1 MRYMTIADAEVPMCE
16 RLAAAATSFTEDNAL
31 FLPQLVHFDDG
42 GDNISMPKQQASLYD
57 NP

>member
-1 MRYMTIADAEVPMCE
+1 MTIADAEVPMCE
-16 RLAAAATSFTEDNAL
+16 RLAEAATSFTEDNAL
-31 FLPQLVHFDDG
+31 FLPQLVQVDDG